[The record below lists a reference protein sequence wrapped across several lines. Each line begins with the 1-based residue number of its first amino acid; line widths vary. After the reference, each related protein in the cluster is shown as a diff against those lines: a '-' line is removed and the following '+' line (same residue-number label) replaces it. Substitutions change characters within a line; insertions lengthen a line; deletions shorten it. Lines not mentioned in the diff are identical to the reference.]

1 MRTLTILLAALLT
14 ACSTTPTLDREFGN
28 SVRQARAQQ
37 TLNPDAGRT
46 PRPVNGLDAP
56 AARRPTR
63 TTSNRSSPGTTRA
76 TASPSASAAN
86 VKERLT

>member
-1 MRTLTILLAALLT
+1 MRALTILLAALLT

-56 AARRPTR
+56 AAAAAYQNYQQSFITR
-63 TTSNRSSPGTTRA
+63 DDQGNGFTIGVGSKR
-76 TASPSASAAN
+76 
-86 VKERLT
+86 

>member
-1 MRTLTILLAALLT
+1 MRTLTLLLAALLT

-46 PRPVNGLDAP
+46 PRPVNGLDA
-56 AARRPTR
+56 AAAAAAYQNYQQSFITR
-63 TTSNRSSPGTTRA
+63 DDQGNGFTIGVGSKR
-76 TASPSASAAN
+76 
-86 VKERLT
+86 